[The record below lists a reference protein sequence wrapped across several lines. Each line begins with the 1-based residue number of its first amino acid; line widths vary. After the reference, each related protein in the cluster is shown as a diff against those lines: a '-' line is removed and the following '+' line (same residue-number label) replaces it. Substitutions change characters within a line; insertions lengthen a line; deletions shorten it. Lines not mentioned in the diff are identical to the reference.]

1 MEEWREMSYRKYRR
15 KNNMQRLKGEAFDID
30 FDFDFNYIY
39 EDVELKNIRRRELL
53 GVRIWCK
60 DKDIRSR
67 FPV

>member
-15 KNNMQRLKGEAFDID
+15 KNDMWRLRVEAFDID
-30 FDFDFNYIY
+30 FDFNYMY
-39 EDVELKNIRRRELL
+39 EDIELKNMRRRELF
-53 GVRIWCK
+53 GVRIRCK

>member
-1 MEEWREMSYRKYRR
+1 MEEWREMSYRKYRH

-30 FDFDFNYIY
+30 FDFNYMH
-39 EDVELKNIRRRELL
+39 EDVELKNIRRRELF